1 MELTAIFLS
10 TTMQVRGRGWRRLGL
25 RRPARVERGETF
37 SGWRENGALA
47 LGLARAHPCLTGVE
61 VACVARNK
69 VNRWILPRIFLLTIG
84 QPLDNSSR
92 WLSSPKID
100 GSVSGG

>member
-47 LGLARAHPCLTGVE
+47 LGLDFSKGAP
-61 VACVARNK
+61 
-69 VNRWILPRIFLLTIG
+69 LL
-84 QPLDNSSR
+84 DWSR
-92 WLSSPKID
+92 
-100 GSVSGG
+100 GGMRCKK